1 MLANVFKI
9 IVLYLL
15 VNNYVF
21 GQFLG
26 LCPLIGVSSKTE
38 TAIGM
43 GMAVFFVITIA
54 SVVTYVLQ
62 IQILERF
69 HIEYLQ
75 TIVFILVIATL
86 VQFVEMALKKMSPNL
101 YSALGVFLPL
111 ITTNCIVLG
120 VALANVKEKYN
131 LIETLAS
138 AIGASLGFI
147 LAITL
152 LSAIRERIALNKNIP
167 ESFKGVPIAFITIGS
182 VSYTHLTLPTTPYV

>member
-167 ESFKGVPIAFITIGS
+167 ESFKGVPIAFITIGLMAMTFFGF
-182 VSYTHLTLPTTPYV
+182 VGLV

>member
-1 MLANVFKI
+1 MLANIFKI

-152 LSAIRERIALNKNIP
+152 LAAIRERIALNKNIP
-167 ESFKGVPIAFITIGS
+167 ESFKCVPIAFITIGLMAMTFFGFGGL
-182 VSYTHLTLPTTPYV
+182 V

>member
-1 MLANVFKI
+1 MLANIFKI

-152 LSAIRERIALNKNIP
+152 LAAIRERIALNKNIP
-167 ESFKGVPIAFITIGS
+167 ESFKGVPIAFITIGLMAMIFFGFGGL
-182 VSYTHLTLPTTPYV
+182 V

>member
-1 MLANVFKI
+1 MLANIFKI

-86 VQFVEMALKKMSPNL
+86 VQFVEMALKK
-101 YSALGVFLPL
+101 

-152 LSAIRERIALNKNIP
+152 LAAIRERIAMNKNIP
-167 ESFKGVPIAFITIGS
+167 ESFKGVPIAFITIGLMAMTFFGFGGL
-182 VSYTHLTLPTTPYV
+182 V

>member
-1 MLANVFKI
+1 MLANIFKI

-15 VNNYVF
+15 VNNYIF

-75 TIVFILVIATL
+75 TIVFIFFNAI
-86 VQFVEMALKKMSPNL
+86 S
-101 YSALGVFLPL
+101 
-111 ITTNCIVLG
+111 TNCT
-120 VALANVKEKYN
+120 NV
-131 LIETLAS
+131 
-138 AIGASLGFI
+138 
-147 LAITL
+147 AIT
-152 LSAIRERIALNKNIP
+152 NMN
-167 ESFKGVPIAFITIGS
+167 TIVCKYS
-182 VSYTHLTLPTTPYV
+182 M

>member
-1 MLANVFKI
+1 MLASFFKI
-9 IVLYLL
+9 IILYLL
-15 VNNYVF
+15 VNNYIF

-43 GMAVFFVITIA
+43 GLAVFFVITVA
-54 SVVTYVLQ
+54 SIVTYIFQ
-62 IQILERF
+62 TQILERF

-86 VQFVEMALKKMSPNL
+86 VQFVEMALKKVSPNL

-120 VALANVKEKYN
+120 VAIANIDKGYN
-131 LIETLAS
+131 IIETLAS

-147 LAITL
+147 LAITFI
-152 LSAIRERIALNKNIP
+152 SAIREQIQTNENIP
-167 ESFKGVPIAFITIGS
+167 ESFRGVPIAFVSIGL
-182 VSYTHLTLPTTPYV
+182 VAMAFFGFAGLV